1 MIITIK
7 KFINISKEI
16 LAIKITEAIIF
27 KSPSGVASQNIN
39 RFIKTAE

>member
-7 KFINISKEI
+7 TFTNIRKET
-16 LAIKITEAIIF
+16 LEIKIIEAIIF